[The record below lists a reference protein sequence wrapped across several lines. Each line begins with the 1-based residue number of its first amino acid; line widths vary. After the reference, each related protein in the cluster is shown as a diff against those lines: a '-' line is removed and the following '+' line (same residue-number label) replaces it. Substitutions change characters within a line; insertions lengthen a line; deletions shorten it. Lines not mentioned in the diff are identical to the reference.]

1 MAGGAEDRVAP
12 GLLPPATEGRAAPGA
27 PSERLLLA
35 TVALGGMLAPLNS
48 TMIAVALPDIR
59 DQFALSHTAIAWL
72 VSSYLITMAVAQPVA
87 GSLGDRLGRA
97 RVLRIAL
104 VAFLVASLAATLA
117 PTFELLVALRIA
129 QAAAGAALI
138 PNGMA
143 LLRIVVPE
151 HRLGRVNGLF
161 NSMIAVAAA
170 SGPLVGA
177 VLLEASS
184 WRLLFLLSVPVVAVA
199 LLLHSRL
206 RGLEEPTADRGPIDW
221 PGIVLLT
228 AVLTG
233 VSWLFG
239 ALDGAVS
246 PLVTGVVVVAV
257 AAATMA
263 FVRRQFVAR
272 APVVPW
278 GLFRRRSF
286 AAASIYTMV
295 SNLVLYTS
303 LLTIPFFIREVQQG
317 GAARIG
323 LLLGAMTVLMAVLA
337 PVSGRLADAVGR
349 RLPALA
355 GGALALGGALLVVA
369 GIDADVSFAYL
380 AVSLALLGAG
390 IGLGTGA
397 ATTAAVEA
405 APIALAG
412 SASGTNSMMRY
423 IGSIVGAGVLAGL
436 LGSAGGTPGV
446 GVFQAVF
453 VVVVVMAVIT
463 VVSATAIHVRAGDGM
478 A

>member
-1 MAGGAEDRVAP
+1 MAGGVA
-12 GLLPPATEGRAAPGA
+12 GAAAATETPPGT

-35 TVALGGMLAPLNS
+35 TVAIGAVLAPLNS

-59 DQFALSHTAIAWL
+59 SDFTLSHSAIAWL

-87 GSLGDRLGRA
+87 GSFGDQLGRA

-117 PTFELLVALRIA
+117 PSFELLVALRIA
-129 QAAAGAALI
+129 QAAAGTALI

-161 NSMIAVAAA
+161 NSVIAIAAA

-184 WRLLFLLSVPVVAVA
+184 WRLLFLLNVPVVALA
-199 LLLHSRL
+199 LLLHARL
-206 RGLEEPTADRGPIDW
+206 RGLEEPTTDRGPVDW
-221 PGIVLLT
+221 IGVVLLT
-228 AVLTG
+228 AILTG
-233 VSWLFG
+233 ITWLFG

-246 PLVTGVVVVAV
+246 GLATAAVAV
-257 AAATMA
+257 AVALAAVA
-263 FVRRQFVAR
+263 FVRRQFVA
-272 APVVPW
+272 AVPVAPW

-286 AAASIYTMV
+286 AAASVYTAV

-303 LLTIPFFIREVQQG
+303 LLTIPFFIREVQNG
-317 GAARIG
+317 SAARIG
-323 LLLGAMTVLMAVLA
+323 LLLGAMTFLMAALA
-337 PVSGRLADAVGR
+337 PVSGRLSDAVGR

-355 GGALALGGALLVVA
+355 GGALTLGGATLIVA
-369 GIDADVSFAYL
+369 GIDLEVSFAYL

-397 ATTAAVEA
+397 ASTAAVVA
-405 APIALAG
+405 APRALAG

-436 LGSAGGTPGV
+436 LGSGGPAPGV
-446 GVFQAVF
+446 DVFRAVF
-453 VVVVVMAVIT
+453 AVVVVMAAIT
-463 VVSATAIHVRAGDGM
+463 VVSATAIHVRVGDES